1 MKKNI
6 FFILILIIF
15 SIFPLNIYADV
26 IGEVLNTDI
35 TAYVDGVPIRS
46 YNIDGWTGIVA
57 EDLRE
62 YGFDVDWFEDERALY
77 ISRYDKGKITADYKL
92 EENKKEIGSHLA
104 DIYSTDIKTYINGE
118 EIQSFNIDGRTIIYI
133 DYLQCYG
140 DVMWYPTERKI
151 CYEYEAPWKIKLESY
166 YEGDTQKNID
176 SFKISVLKDDKG
188 EYEVNGMNLQYLDNL
203 YVSHSKADGMKFS
216 VSLYQR
222 VLFQTEELSNLL
234 WKTITIKYGDEE
246 IQKNADMA
254 NELMK
259 IYINGE
265 LIHIKD
271 VDYGRGNGHTDYY
284 FVLDTDITKEEINTI
299 EINFN

>member
-6 FFILILIIF
+6 FFTLILIIF
-15 SIFPLNIYADV
+15 SIFPLNVYADV
-26 IGEVLNTDI
+26 IGEALNTDI
-35 TAYVDGVPIRS
+35 TAYVDDVPIRS

-62 YGFDVDWFEDERALY
+62 YGFDVVWFEDERALY
-77 ISRYDKGKITADYKL
+77 ISRYKKGEITANYKS
-92 EENKKEIGSHLA
+92 EENKKEIGSHAA

-118 EIQSFNIDGRTIIYI
+118 EVQAFNIDGRTIIYI

-140 DVMWYPTERKI
+140 DVTWYPTERKI
-151 CYEYEAPWKIKLESY
+151 CYEYEAPWEIKLENY
-166 YEGDTQKNID
+166 DKGDTQKNID

-188 EYEVNGMNLQYLDNL
+188 KYIVNGINLQYLDNL

-246 IQKNADMA
+246 IQKNADIA

-284 FVLDTDITKEEINTI
+284 FILDTDITKEEINKI